1 MAHRMVSPNQ
11 MLDEAKTT
19 MLEGRDPTTTEDWER
34 IMNYMAYHVEDGV
47 AEAACLL
54 LAKIYDMPLTD
65 DVVKQIVAF
74 QITHG

>member
-1 MAHRMVSPNQ
+1 
-11 MLDEAKTT
+11 
-19 MLEGRDPTTTEDWER
+19 
-34 IMNYMAYHVEDGV
+34 
-47 AEAACLL
+47 LL